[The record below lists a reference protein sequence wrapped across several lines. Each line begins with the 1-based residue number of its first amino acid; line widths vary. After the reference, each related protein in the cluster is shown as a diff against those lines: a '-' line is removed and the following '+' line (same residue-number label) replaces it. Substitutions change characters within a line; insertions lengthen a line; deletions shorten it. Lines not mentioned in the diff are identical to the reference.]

1 MRGKRA
7 AFQSALR
14 RHTQH
19 LRLYPE
25 SGEEEVVA
33 SMLTLMYGPKPW
45 DKHSRVAKTNQFLMC
60 LALQK
65 GLVDNI
71 IDNREFDILID
82 RLDLREE
89 HNKCPFMGV
98 GRTMKQQA
106 HGPVPGVQTT
116 IINNAVSAVKAFD
129 SEMSSHVLRSDIDKG
144 ANSKNEI
151 QRFFNQLPS
160 DPRSITHS
168 MKLKWSALMDAR
180 IEDSVEKFTHECIYN
195 QDVVDTLFSLLCHD
209 NRIVFAVQENYTENH
224 VIPFLHTVLL
234 RTLLDS
240 GREAHTNAYTCDR
253 VLAGLCRLVTMLA
266 KNQFI
271 PSMYQ
276 FTTTVVHPLLRARAQ
291 YASVYIV
298 YGTSIFDVLAKHR
311 NKYNF
316 PEVMYKYT
324 CFQMKSSMESL
335 LNQNKKLQ
343 DRALE
348 SMNRITKQINEYFE
362 QPNSKDAHK

>member
-7 AFQSALR
+7 AFQSFLR
-14 RHTQH
+14 RHVQH

-25 SGEEEVVA
+25 FGDEEVVE
-33 SMLTLMYGPKPW
+33 SILTLLYGSKPW
-45 DKHSRVAKTNQFLMC
+45 DKQSKVARTNRFLMC

-65 GLVDNI
+65 GLVDDI
-71 IDNREFDILID
+71 LDNREFDMLID

-98 GRTMKQQA
+98 ETTMKQQA
-106 HGPVPGVQTT
+106 HGLGPGVQTT
-116 IINNAVSAVKAFD
+116 VVDNAVSAVKAFD
-129 SEMSSHVLRSDIDKG
+129 SEMSSHVLGDNMDKSVKSE
-144 ANSKNEI
+144 NNI

-168 MKLKWSALMDAR
+168 MKLKWTALMDAR
-180 IEDSVEKFTHECIYN
+180 IEDSVEKFAHECIYN
-195 QDVVDTLFSLLCHD
+195 QDVVDTLFALLCHD
-209 NRIVFAVQENYTENH
+209 NRIAFAVHGVHAENH
-224 VIPFLHTVLL
+224 STSLLHTALL
-234 RTLLDS
+234 RILLDS
-240 GREAHTNAYTCDR
+240 GREAHTNVYTCDR
-253 VLAGLCRLVTMLA
+253 VLSGLCRLVTMLA
-266 KNQFI
+266 ENQFM
-271 PSMYQ
+271 PSMYK
-276 FTTTVVHPLLRARAQ
+276 FTTTVVHPLLRARTQ

-298 YGTSIFDVLAKHR
+298 YGTSIFDVVAKHR

-335 LNQNKKLQ
+335 LNQNEKLQ

-348 SMNRITKQINEYFE
+348 SMRRITKQISEYF
-362 QPNSKDAHK
+362 